1 MKMKLPECAERLIKA
16 AKGSTTKGNYTVYN
30 SYRQELN
37 TMALSPADHQ
47 EAVKRLADALR
58 V

>member
-1 MKMKLPECAERLIKA
+1 MKTKLPECAERLIRA
-16 AKGSTTKGNYTVYN
+16 AKNSPTKGNYTVYT

-37 TMALSPADHQ
+37 TMALSPAEHQ

>member
-1 MKMKLPECAERLIKA
+1 MKTKLPECAEHLIKA
-16 AKGSTTKGNYTVYN
+16 AKGSTMKGNYMVYN

>member
-1 MKMKLPECAERLIKA
+1 MKTKLPECAERLIKA
-16 AKGSTTKGNYTVYN
+16 AKGSPTKGNYMVYN

-47 EAVKRLADALR
+47 EAVKRLADTLR

>member
-1 MKMKLPECAERLIKA
+1 MSIKLPRCAEQLIETANRDA
-16 AKGSTTKGNYTVYN
+16 AKGNYMVYN
-30 SYRQELN
+30 EYHQVLY
-37 TMALSPADHQ
+37 TMELSPAEHQ

>member
-1 MKMKLPECAERLIKA
+1 MKTKLPECAERLIKA
-16 AKGSTTKGNYTVYN
+16 AKGSTMKGNYTVYN

-37 TMALSPADHQ
+37 TMALSTADHQ
-47 EAVKRLADALR
+47 EAVKRLADVLR